1 MHGIP
6 RKPGASRVTAFR
18 KMKFYGQFDP
28 PVDRFIY
35 ERYFVGRQVPGV
47 AIECGAF
54 DGLTESSCKFFEE
67 SLGWA
72 CVNVEPYPPAFDR
85 LLANRPL
92 STNINAALSNS
103 TSSVEF
109 TAVIHPSFG
118 ADCNNGSIRHT
129 AQHKQTLDDIGCT
142 YRRYQ
147 VAATTYR
154 DLVIAQRLE
163 AVELFV
169 LDVEGH
175 EQDVLDGMH
184 STPPALLPKVFCI
197 EHGHLGV
204 EALKPALHALGY
216 TYDTAS
222 FVNSFYVRN
231 DVADAY
237 VPAALSTR
245 DLLSRIAD
253 LEGSLLRSQA
263 DRALAEEN
271 LALLVNSR
279 SWKMTAPLR
288 WIRKILRGT

>member
-1 MHGIP
+1 
-6 RKPGASRVTAFR
+6 
-18 KMKFYGQFDP
+18 MKFYGQFDP

-35 ERYFVGRQVPGV
+35 ERYFVGRQVHGV

-118 ADCNNGSIRHT
+118 ADCNNGSISHT
-129 AQHKQTLDDIGCT
+129 ARHKQNLDDIGCT
-142 YRRYQ
+142 YRQYQ
-147 VAATTYR
+147 VAAMTYR

-163 AVELFV
+163 AIELFV

-175 EQDVLDGMH
+175 EQDVLEGMRA
-184 STPPALLPKVFCI
+184 TPTALLPKVFCI

-204 EALKPALHALGY
+204 DALKPALHALGY
-216 TYDTAS
+216 TFDTSS

-231 DVADAY
+231 DVAEAY
-237 VPAALSTR
+237 VPAAMSTR
-245 DLLSRIAD
+245 GLLSRIAD

-263 DRALAEEN
+263 ERARAEEN
-271 LALLVNSR
+271 LALLLNSS
-279 SWKMTAPLR
+279 SWKITAPLR
-288 WIRKILRGT
+288 WLRRFLRGM